1 MNRYIVKTMG
11 VKIVDSAPL
20 TLEDNQSSQEFEF
33 SEPQWSTAQLLVRCY
48 AKYGDRVAGIKFL
61 SHQFDLTIAEARVLY
76 DAALEHE
83 I

>member
-1 MNRYIVKTMG
+1 MINESLYYQTTG
-11 VKIVDSAPL
+11 VCIVDNEA
-20 TLEDNQSSQEFEF
+20 EGQSPQEFEF

-61 SHQFDLTIAEARVLY
+61 SHRFDLTIAEARVLY

>member
-1 MNRYIVKTMG
+1 MKRYAVKTTN
-11 VKIVDSAPL
+11 VRIVD
-20 TLEDNQSSQEFEF
+20 TQEDNNEVEFTEA
-33 SEPQWSTAQLLVRCY
+33 QWSTAQLLVRCY

>member
-11 VKIVDSAPL
+11 VRIVDSG
-20 TLEDNQSSQEFEF
+20 EDNQSPQEFEF

-61 SHQFDLTIAEARVLY
+61 SHQFDLTVAEARVLY